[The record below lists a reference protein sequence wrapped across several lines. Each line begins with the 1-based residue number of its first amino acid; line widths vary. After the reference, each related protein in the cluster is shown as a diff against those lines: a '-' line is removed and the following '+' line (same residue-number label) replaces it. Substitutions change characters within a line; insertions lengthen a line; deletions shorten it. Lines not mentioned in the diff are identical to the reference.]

1 MTKPTAR
8 LLVDAALETL
18 KAEGY
23 AGATS
28 RAIAGR
34 AGVNQA
40 LVHYY
45 FGSVENLLVAALEQ
59 ASNERRARYEEAV
72 AQVASLDALIPVMAE
87 LWEQDKA
94 SGHVRVISQMV
105 AGAVNRPELAERIV
119 ALMDPWV
126 DLAEATVRKVLPP
139 LVPPREAAFAIVTFY
154 LGVNLM
160 TNLGPARERVD
171 EFFHTARELAPA
183 LTPLLDLA
191 RLWEA

>member
-1 MTKPTAR
+1 MPKPTAQT
-8 LLVDAALETL
+8 LVDAALETL
-18 KAEGY
+18 TSDGY

-28 RAIAGR
+28 RVIAAR

-59 ASNERRARYEEAV
+59 ASRERLGRYAAAV
-72 AQVASLDALIPVMAE
+72 GPVRSLDELIPVMAE

-94 SGHVRVISQMV
+94 SGHVRAVSQMV

-119 ALMDPWV
+119 ALMAPWL
-126 DLAEATVRKVLPP
+126 DLAEVTVGKVLPP
-139 LVPPREAAFAIVTFY
+139 LAPPRETAFAIVTFY

-160 TNLGPARERVD
+160 TNLDRTTERVD
-171 EFFHTARELAPA
+171 EFFRTARGLAP
-183 LTPLLDLA
+183 LVTPLLALLPDG
-191 RLWEA
+191 

>member
-1 MTKPTAR
+1 MPKPTAQ

-18 KAEGY
+18 KDEGF

-28 RAIAGR
+28 RGIAGR

-45 FGSVENLLVAALEQ
+45 FGSVENVLVAALEQ
-59 ASNERRARYEEAV
+59 ASNERRARYEAAV
-72 AQVASLDALIPVMAE
+72 ASVSTLDELIPVMAE

-94 SGHVRVISQMV
+94 SGNVSVISQMV

-119 ALMDPWV
+119 ALMEPWV
-126 DLAEATVRKVLPP
+126 DLAEETVRKVLPP
-139 LVPPREAAFAIVTFY
+139 LAPPRETAFAIVTFY

-160 TNLGPARERVD
+160 TNLGPSRERVD
-171 EFFHTARELAPA
+171 EFFHAARELAPA
-183 LTPLLDLA
+183 LTPLLALLEDRA
-191 RLWEA
+191 

>member
-1 MTKPTAR
+1 MPKPTAQ

-18 KAEGY
+18 KREGY

-45 FGSVENLLVAALEQ
+45 FGSVESLLVAALEQ
-59 ASNERRARYEEAV
+59 ASDERRARYADAV
-72 AQVASLDALIPVMAE
+72 AAVTSLDELIPVMAE

-94 SGHVRVISQMV
+94 VGHVSVISQMV

-126 DLAEATVRKVLPP
+126 DLAEETVRKVLPP
-139 LVPPREAAFAIVTFY
+139 LAPPRETAFAIVTFY

-171 EFFHTARELAPA
+171 EFFHTARLLAPA
-183 LTPLLDLA
+183 LTPLLEELG
-191 RLWEA
+191 